1 MLLVVDTSVL
11 VGDLLRTRGRERLN
25 DHRLNLYL
33 PEHTVGEVHVELP
46 RRIGAVAASAGLAAA
61 ERDDLLML
69 CLDAVDNNLAVVA
82 AEVYAPFE
90 EEALARS
97 QRDPR
102 RLARRGVCA
111 GAERGGVDER
121 QRLPGHGRP
130 HVDHPDPP
138 DLAESTALSLNPPAV
153 RGRGC

>member
-97 QRDPR
+97 QRDP
-102 RLARRGVCA
+102 ADWPVVACA
-111 GAERGGVDER
+111 
-121 QRLPGHGRP
+121 L
-130 HVDHPDPP
+130 
-138 DLAESTALSLNPPAV
+138 ALSAAVWTNDNDFLGTGVPTWTTQTLRTWLN
-153 RGRGC
+153 RQH